1 MEMIERA
8 RELAAEMRPAMVD
21 FAQRGIRCPSL
32 PGEERAFAQL
42 VLKELQTLGYEATCV
57 DDWGNVMGMVRGN
70 AEGPTIMYNAHLD
83 HVDIGDPS
91 EWGGYDPYG
100 GEIDVAE
107 VENQTGD
114 GMEMAEVIHGRAA
127 SDTKGGMACQIY
139 SGAILIRLMKEGY
152 TIKGNY
158 LFTAC
163 VLEEPAEQIGMIGLY
178 EHTLQQKG
186 YTVDGVVSCEST
198 SLKLYL
204 GHRGRV
210 ELDVEICGVTAHAS
224 APWLGLNAVN
234 KATKFV
240 DAVEARYAG
249 DIRVDP
255 KLGKSSI
262 ALTIISCSPGAMCI
276 VPDRYNI
283 AFDRRLVPTET
294 PEDAVREIQEIIDRL
309 EAEDPDFHASVKISA
324 VPRKTYTGKTVTIPN
339 IKQGWRIEEEHPFV
353 KACAAALASLGE
365 PVGYGYWNFGTDLAL
380 LCGKHKIPAVGYSPM
395 QELYCHRSVDRI
407 RTDFMDRAVIGNV
420 AVFQHLAKL
429 PKQEF
434 RLP

>member
-1 MEMIERA
+1 VDEIGEWVIGKRSDLFHGIIRRHGMLRKFSPALLDALELTQDVEGEQSACLRA
-8 RELAAEMRPAMVD
+8 LQM
-21 FAQRGIRCPSL
+21 
-32 PGEERAFAQL
+32 
-42 VLKELQTLGYEATCV
+42 LKEL
-57 DDWGNVMGMVRGN
+57 N
-70 AEGPTIMYNAHLD
+70 ASGRRKLPEDAPTNFLSQRLK
-83 HVDIGDPS
+83 P
-91 EWGGYDPYG
+91 
-100 GEIDVAE
+100 
-107 VENQTGD
+107 
-114 GMEMAEVIHGRAA
+114 
-127 SDTKGGMACQIY
+127 MACQIY
-139 SGAILIRLMKEGY
+139 SGAILIRSIKEGY

-163 VLEEPAEQIGMIGLY
+163 VPEEPAEQIGMIGLR

-186 YTVDGVVSCEST
+186 YIVDAAVSCEST

-210 ELDVEICGVTAHAS
+210 ELHAEICGVTAHAS

-262 ALTIISCSPGAMCI
+262 ALTIMSCSPGAMCI
-276 VPDRYNI
+276 VPDRCNI
-283 AFDRRLVPTET
+283 VFDRRLVPTET

-353 KACAAALASLGE
+353 KACADALASLGE

-395 QELYCHRSVDRI
+395 QELYCHRPVDRI

-420 AVFQHLAKL
+420 AIFQHLAKL
-429 PKQEF
+429 PRRSFDCHKTGIATTH
-434 RLP
+434 